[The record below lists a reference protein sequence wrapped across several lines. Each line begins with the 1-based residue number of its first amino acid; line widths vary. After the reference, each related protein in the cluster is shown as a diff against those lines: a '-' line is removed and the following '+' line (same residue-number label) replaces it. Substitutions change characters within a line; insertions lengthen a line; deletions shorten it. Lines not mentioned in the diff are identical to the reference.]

1 MKPVALLGAA
11 ALAAAAILLGG
22 PAVLEAW
29 LPAFMLWAGLV
40 IGALAVLMIGHLLNE
55 AWLQPVR
62 PELEAAARTA
72 PLLALLALP
81 VLLGLEGLYPWA
93 MPSGERMEGPP
104 GVWFSADAFR
114 IRSALTLA
122 ILVGLGWLVA
132 RPGTHVGRSA
142 LGLAILLPTGS
153 IAAQD
158 WALSRDIEWF
168 GSLQGTAM
176 FIEQLAAALA
186 GAVLL
191 SQLRQGHPEQH
202 RVAALERALLTL
214 ALLTLWLWFVQFV
227 VVWMADLPAEAAWY
241 LRRDDGWAWLKG
253 GIILPALVAAIVLAI
268 PPRSGPVRLGTVCG
282 LLLVQHI
289 GHLWW
294 LVRPDSPVG
303 APALWLDL
311 VLAPAL
317 GAACAAWWWNER
329 RGALNRPAPAT
340 ASDP

>member
-22 PAVLEAW
+22 PAALEAW

-40 IGALAVLMIGHLLNE
+40 IGALATLMIGHLLNE

-93 MPSGERMEGPP
+93 MPGEARLEGPP

-122 ILVGLGWLVA
+122 ILIGLGWLVA

-168 GSLQGTAM
+168 GSLQGSAM

-191 SQLRQGHPEQH
+191 SLVRQGHPEQH

-241 LRRDDGWAWLKG
+241 LRRDGGWAWLKG

-268 PPRSGPVRLGTVCG
+268 PPRSGPVRLGAVCG

-294 LVRPDSPVG
+294 LVRPDSPLG

-317 GAACAAWWWNER
+317 GAACAAWWWSER
-329 RGALNRPAPAT
+329 RGVLTRPAPAT